1 MHIPK
6 IFSTAISRDKLL
18 FVVVITVFGAV
29 IIDTS
34 FIKVYPF
41 IFNPFISNWRII
53 IFLCLSVVCM
63 VGQFVILELI
73 KRKTEAIRDNAE
85 LHLNAIHKIVSIAQ
99 YALTALFL
107 FCIVEMVTTASY
119 NVFILMGSVFI
130 SYSLSAGILVFLS
143 KLFFSWSRGDKN
155 VIVFSYGLAAILLAI
170 NSAITLAYVAV
181 VLYDVPTYVR
191 DHTGETSVPFI
202 IRGSM
207 AFYLRDAF
215 VISSIASFVMSW
227 IATVFLLQHYS
238 RKLGSIR
245 YWIIFAIPLAFFL
258 TQFQPILQLSVV
270 SPFYG
275 LQPILFSAVYT
286 LVFTFSKSAGG
297 ILFGIAFWSM
307 ARSVRNSRTLRSY
320 LIFSAY
326 GFILLFASSQAIVLV
341 NRNYP
346 PFALPS
352 VLLVG
357 LSSYLIFLGIYCSA
371 ISVAQDEKLRRSIRK
386 SVTRESQLLG
396 SIGLA
401 HFEQQIQK
409 RVTKLSNEYQ
419 EQLTQQTGFEPSF
432 DVKEYLQSVIEEVS
446 KTRESKDIN

>member
-6 IFSTAISRDKLL
+6 IFSSSINAEKLI
-18 FVVVITVFGAV
+18 FVVVIIVFGAV
-29 IIDTS
+29 VIDTS

-41 IFNPFISNWRII
+41 ILSPLISDWRTT
-53 IFLCLSVVCM
+53 IFLFLGVVCM
-63 VGQFVILELI
+63 VGQFVILEFI
-73 KRKTEAIRDNAE
+73 KRKTQAIRSNTE

-107 FCIVEMVTTASY
+107 FCVVEMITTSRY
-119 NVFILMGSVFI
+119 NVSVLTGSVFI

-143 KLFFSWSRGDKN
+143 KLFFSWSRTDKSI
-155 VIVFSYGLAAILLAI
+155 IVFSYGLAAVLLAI

-202 IRGSM
+202 IHGSI

-215 VISSIASFVMSW
+215 VISSIVSFIMSW

-238 RKLGSIR
+238 KRLGSIR
-245 YWIIFAIPLAFFL
+245 YWIIFTIPLAFFL
-258 TQFQPILQLSVV
+258 TQFQPLLHLSVV
-270 SPFYG
+270 SSYFS
-275 LQPILFSAVYT
+275 LQPVLFSTVYT
-286 LVFTFSKSAGG
+286 LVFTLSKSIGG

-307 ARSVRNSRTLRSY
+307 ARSVRYNKTLRGY

-346 PFALPS
+346 PFVLPS
-352 VLLVG
+352 LFLVG
-357 LSSYLIFLGIYCSA
+357 LSSYLIFLGVYCSA

-401 HFEQQIQK
+401 HIEQQIQK
-409 RVTKLSNEYQ
+409 RVTKLSKEYQ
-419 EQLTQQTGFEPSF
+419 DQLTQQTGLEPSF
-432 DVKEYLQSVIEEVS
+432 DVKEYLESVIQEVS
-446 KTRESKDIN
+446 KKRESKDTN